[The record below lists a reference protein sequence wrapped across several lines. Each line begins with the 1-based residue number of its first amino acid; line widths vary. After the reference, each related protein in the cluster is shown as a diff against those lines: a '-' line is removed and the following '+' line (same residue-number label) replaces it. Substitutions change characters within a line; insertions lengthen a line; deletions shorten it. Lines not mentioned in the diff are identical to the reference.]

1 MWRNICILMT
11 VENMKTAAINNLVI
25 VFIYMLCENVH
36 HYWRNVRRLIKLPVS
51 FFINLHAF
59 EFPVCKKPNA
69 KFNERGFTKI
79 IYQHEIW
86 PHVRSGNCPD
96 LPNSVVQGY
105 SCEQEFVWS

>member
-1 MWRNICILMT
+1 MQKNQ
-11 VENMKTAAINNLVI
+11 
-25 VFIYMLCENVH
+25 
-36 HYWRNVRRLIKLPVS
+36 
-51 FFINLHAF
+51 
-59 EFPVCKKPNA
+59 A

-86 PHVRSGNCPD
+86 PHVRSGNGPD